1 MLFEGQFNPD
11 AINGM
16 RDDNFTRSQSDV
28 LVITE
33 PEFQLR
39 VTISAFNLN
48 GLSEMYLN
56 AIDYC

>member
-1 MLFEGQFNPD
+1 MRS
-11 AINGM
+11 M

-28 LVITE
+28 LVILE

-39 VTISAFNLN
+39 VTISAFNLD